1 MGFFDELK
9 KAADTIKDG
18 FEEAVATQQ
27 AHDRAN
33 LEALGSGPIEILNPT
48 PQAEIDAGAQRGVI
62 TWTKD
67 TLESGDDVW
76 RTEVVL
82 GVRARQKGG
91 ELGPDTRL
99 KLWTSSRII
108 RQLRRGME
116 IPVELDAEGV
126 PVKLDHKTIAAELK
140 KKR

>member
-9 KAADTIKDG
+9 KAADTVKEG
-18 FEEAVATQQ
+18 FGEVVAAQQ

-33 LEALGSGPIEILNPT
+33 LEALGSGELEIINPT
-48 PQAEIDAGAQRGVI
+48 PQAQIDAGAQRGVI

-82 GVRARQKGG
+82 GVRARLTSG

-116 IPVELDAEGV
+116 IPVELDAMGV
-126 PVKLDHKTIAAELK
+126 PASSTT
-140 KKR
+140 R